1 MILAHSSHELERMVR
16 CIYQNLLAN
25 PSSGTSNKIPEVRE
39 ATFRQQVWGPS
50 SLGVFFRNQV
60 SLLAD
65 DGLDVT
71 AWPNRCGLHT
81 LKKSE
86 TSMKL
91 SGIEPCRF
99 ETRNFKLAMQLFSR
113 GSLMRACL
121 KTHLVI
127 RDVYQHGRPC
137 KQSASRGWYSD
148 LLIKARKPSIEAIA
162 PWLLHHLRRLP
173 HKRAHKHIR
182 NVDSKI
188 LRNGPCVR
196 NPYRRLRIIMIRK
209 YKFAVSRFEGA
220 CRCSYVGNV
229 STKRGWDLHSCIA
242 ALRLASFLRR
252 ASVCLESF

>member
-121 KTHLVI
+121 KTSKAPRTS
-127 RDVYQHGRPC
+127 RDSRCVPTWQTMQAISIARVVFRFID
-137 KQSASRGWYSD
+137 QS
-148 LLIKARKPSIEAIA
+148 
-162 PWLLHHLRRLP
+162 
-173 HKRAHKHIR
+173 
-182 NVDSKI
+182 
-188 LRNGPCVR
+188 
-196 NPYRRLRIIMIRK
+196 
-209 YKFAVSRFEGA
+209 
-220 CRCSYVGNV
+220 
-229 STKRGWDLHSCIA
+229 
-242 ALRLASFLRR
+242 
-252 ASVCLESF
+252 